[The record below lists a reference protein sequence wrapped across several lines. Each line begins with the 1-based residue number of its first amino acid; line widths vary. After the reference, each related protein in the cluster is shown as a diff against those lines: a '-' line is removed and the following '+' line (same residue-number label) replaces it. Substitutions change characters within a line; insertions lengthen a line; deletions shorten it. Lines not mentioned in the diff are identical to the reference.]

1 MRLDFLR
8 YPEHLGP
15 HLVEA
20 SPYLYNRIY
29 KGEAPTR
36 QRYKVRKVSLYD
48 ELVTSLCIEVAYGV
62 HRMAKTGA
70 IKLSEIMIPR
80 DGRNDLSSLLATSV
94 TNKEENM
101 NGLQSVDNPP
111 PNKRQRCTYS
121 ISEKIEQESQQKP
134 LETAKSRVSPTPMV
148 TRNASNNPLDNWGR
162 IIPKEPK
169 MTVKCHH
176 CGKAFNAL
184 RFATHLDKCL
194 MRNTKATK

>member
-80 DGRNDLSSLLATSV
+80 ADRNDLSSLLATSV

-101 NGLQSVDNPP
+101 NGLQSVVILRPTKDNVVHIL
-111 PNKRQRCTYS
+111 Y
-121 ISEKIEQESQQKP
+121 QKK
-134 LETAKSRVSPTPMV
+134 LSRNHSKSRWKQQNLESLQLQWSQEMHLIIHLITGVGLYQK
-148 TRNASNNPLDNWGR
+148 NP
-162 IIPKEPK
+162 K
-169 MTVKCHH
+169 
-176 CGKAFNAL
+176 
-184 RFATHLDKCL
+184 
-194 MRNTKATK
+194 

>member
-80 DGRNDLSSLLATSV
+80 AGRNDLSSLLATSV

-101 NGLQSVDNPP
+101 NGLQSVVILRPTKDNVVHIIYQKKLSRNRLLSRRFGEGKYGLSRFSFAGSNDDRLGENPIVQKEVEWWED
-111 PNKRQRCTYS
+111 NRRKRKQG
-121 ISEKIEQESQQKP
+121 
-134 LETAKSRVSPTPMV
+134 
-148 TRNASNNPLDNWGR
+148 D
-162 IIPKEPK
+162 
-169 MTVKCHH
+169 
-176 CGKAFNAL
+176 
-184 RFATHLDKCL
+184 
-194 MRNTKATK
+194 

>member
-80 DGRNDLSSLLATSV
+80 AGRNDLSSLLATSV

-101 NGLQSVDNPP
+101 NGLQSIDNPP
-111 PNKRQRCTYS
+111 PNKRQRCANFNICSYTFLAS
-121 ISEKIEQESQQKP
+121 FHLPRLATALATRKFPSTKLGRSSTHFLASASARLFSPSE
-134 LETAKSRVSPTPMV
+134 R
-148 TRNASNNPLDNWGR
+148 
-162 IIPKEPK
+162 
-169 MTVKCHH
+169 
-176 CGKAFNAL
+176 
-184 RFATHLDKCL
+184 
-194 MRNTKATK
+194 